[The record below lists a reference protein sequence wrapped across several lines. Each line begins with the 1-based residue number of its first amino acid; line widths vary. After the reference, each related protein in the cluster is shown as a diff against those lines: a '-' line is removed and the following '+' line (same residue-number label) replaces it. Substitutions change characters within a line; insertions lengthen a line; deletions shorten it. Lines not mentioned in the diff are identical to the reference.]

1 MKILKTL
8 AISSLL
14 FSQMAFAEDIKEN
27 SAQNEESKVEK
38 IEEVKDVSPQSLTRS
53 ERINIII
60 DEKKRLRSVLE
71 RRKDDDENVLYK
83 MYIRNTDYSDYVKGL
98 MREAAFYMNYV
109 VEHNDDKEMLK
120 KEVNNLAWNSIC
132 LGSILDIDA
141 DVVFTILQSTV
152 VGEKKEEEFSKGNI
166 LVREL
171 FSELKVASEEE
182 MNIRCYE
189 VYKNKNEKKSTKK

>member
-1 MKILKTL
+1 MNILKTL

-14 FSQMAFAEDIKEN
+14 FSQMAFAEDIKK
-27 SAQNEESKVEK
+27 SSSQNEESKIEK
-38 IEEVKDVSPQSLTRS
+38 IEEVKDNSQKPLTRS

-71 RRKDDDENVLYK
+71 RRKDDDEIVLYK

-109 VEHNDDKEMLK
+109 IEHNDDKEMLR
-120 KEVNNLAWNSIC
+120 KEANNLAWNSIC

-152 VGEKKEEEFSKGNI
+152 VGEKREEEFSKGNA

-171 FSELKVASEEE
+171 FSELKVASKEE

-189 VYKNKNEKKSTKK
+189 VYKNKNEKKSNKK